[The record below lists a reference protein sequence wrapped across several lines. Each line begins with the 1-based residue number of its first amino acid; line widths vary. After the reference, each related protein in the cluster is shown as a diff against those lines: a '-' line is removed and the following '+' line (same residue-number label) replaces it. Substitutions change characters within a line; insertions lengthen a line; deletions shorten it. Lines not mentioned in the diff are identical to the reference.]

1 MLHKKIDIP
10 KENFYQIMTT
20 LGSISSSIEFE
31 DLNKNEIESSK
42 SHYSMTNRCDE
53 IEAVFNLL
61 DKILKDHF
69 KINYELYDNYDDFQ
83 THLNFEIKK
92 NDENIKEK
100 NFLDV
105 IQNFIFEEENK
116 IQTQFN
122 LNVQQLYTFH
132 KLLEKKYVFE
142 KMVELFEGNIIR
154 GGEKDEELKLDYM
167 ELNDEEEEDL
177 NLIKGR
183 SSSFNFPLNYL
194 C

>member
-31 DLNKNEIESSK
+31 DLNKNEIETSK
-42 SHYSMTNRCDE
+42 SHYSMINRCDE
-53 IEAVFNLL
+53 IETVFNHL
-61 DKILKDHF
+61 DEILINHF
-69 KINYELYDNYDDFQ
+69 KINYELYDNYKDFQ

-105 IQNFIFEEENK
+105 VQNFIFEEANK
-116 IQTQFN
+116 IKTQYN
-122 LNVQQLYTFH
+122 LNIQQLDSFH

-142 KMVELFEGNIIR
+142 KMVELFEGNLIY
-154 GGEKDEELKLDYM
+154 GGDKDEELNIHL
-167 ELNDEEEEDL
+167 
-177 NLIKGR
+177 
-183 SSSFNFPLNYL
+183 
-194 C
+194 